1 MTAPLQRGA
10 DERLTTTVQ
19 ALQRHHER
27 FRVDELE
34 RARRSLAGGM
44 PEEKVL
50 EELARRLTNKFLH
63 GPMHALNQATA
74 DESARLTLL
83 LQHIYRPVAE

>member
-1 MTAPLQRGA
+1 MTAALELGTH
-10 DERLTTTVQ
+10 ERLTTTVQ

-27 FRVDELE
+27 LRVDELE
-34 RARRSLAGGM
+34 RARRSLVAGM

-63 GPMHALNQATA
+63 GPMQALNQATA
-74 DESARLTLL
+74 AESARLTLL
-83 LQHIYRPVAE
+83 LQQIYRPVVE

>member
-1 MTAPLQRGA
+1 MPALERNA
-10 DERLTTTVQ
+10 DERLTTTVE

-63 GPMHALNQATA
+63 GPMQALNHATA
-74 DESARLTLL
+74 AERPRLTLL
-83 LQHIYRPVAE
+83 LQHIYHPLAE

>member
-1 MTAPLQRGA
+1 MTV
-10 DERLTTTVQ
+10 E

-34 RARRSLAGGM
+34 RAHRSLAGGQ

-63 GPMHALNQATA
+63 GPLQALNQATA